1 MKVRF
6 NKAMQATVMA
16 AAMVAA
22 TGASAQSAGQW
33 TAKVGINKIT
43 PKVESGDIS
52 APALPSSKGDVGS
65 STKPILVFAYGI
77 TNNISAEL
85 DLGMPYKHTIY
96 GAGAISGVG
105 KIGTV
110 EAMPP
115 TVFVQYR
122 FFDPPAPIRPYV
134 GAGATFAYFQKATGS
149 GQLTALTNPGGTS
162 TTFKIDNKLAG
173 SLQAGVVW
181 NVNAKWF
188 VDAGVVKTFL
198 KTKVNFSTGQTQ
210 DMKLDPLAVNG
221 SIGYKF

>member
-6 NKAMQATVMA
+6 NSAMQATLMA

-22 TGASAQSAGQW
+22 SGASAQSAGQF
-33 TAKVGINKIT
+33 TVKAGINKIT
-43 PKVESGDIS
+43 PQVESGDIS

-65 STKPILVFAYGI
+65 STRPIVAFAYGI

-85 DLGMPYKHTIY
+85 DLGVPYKHTIY
-96 GAGAISGVG
+96 GDGAIFGVG

-115 TVFVQYR
+115 TAFLQYR
-122 FFDPPAPIRPYV
+122 FFEPAAQIRPYV
-134 GAGATFAYFQKATGS
+134 GAGITFAMFTNATGS
-149 GQLTALTNPGGTS
+149 GQLTALTNPGGS
-162 TTFKIDNKLAG
+162 PTTFKIGNRVAG

-181 NVNAKWF
+181 NVNDKWF
-188 VDAGVVKTFL
+188 VDAGAVKTYL

-210 DMKLDPLAVNG
+210 DIKLDPVALNV
-221 SIGYKF
+221 SVGYKF